1 MIEVNNEKNN
11 LDYITEV
18 SPEELKG
25 LFFMDYKHTENV
37 RWVREPWMDARDLVI
52 HTATMD
58 WSKVKDFRVQ
68 SYEDLV
74 QPVNEDG
81 FTKYQCESRN
91 IDFAPECQKIEWFF
105 GSMYRIERGMF
116 EVCKDRG
123 LSGRLEKG
131 LYFEEQT
138 GLIVSDLETTIS
150 SFAGSDDAF
159 KCPDNSLFLLDM
171 SCHEEALSDARKTL
185 EDNGLDLSW
194 GSIFMEK
201 LLEDAL
207 IDLSFDP
214 KPESHNAILHL
225 KELDGMTNKR
235 TAA

>member
-1 MIEVNNEKNN
+1 MQDINEKNN

-52 HTATMD
+52 RTATMD
-58 WSKVKDFRVQ
+58 WSKMEDFRVQ

-138 GLIVSDLETTIS
+138 GLIITDAETTIS
-150 SFAGSDDAF
+150 RFIESEGAF
-159 KCPDNSLFLLDM
+159 QNPENSYVLLDM
-171 SCHEEALSDARKTL
+171 SWSKTLFEEARLVLDKNNLCPTWGHTL
-185 EDNGLDLSW
+185 LQ
-194 GSIFMEK
+194 K

-207 IDLSFDP
+207 TDLTCDP
-214 KPESHNAILHL
+214 ETASHDAIRYL
-225 KELDGMTNKR
+225 KELDAIEIEI
-235 TAA
+235 AA

>member
-1 MIEVNNEKNN
+1 MKDINEKNG
-11 LDYITEV
+11 LDYINEV

-25 LFFMDYKHTENV
+25 LFFMDYQDTDDP
-37 RWVREPWMDARDLVI
+37 RWVRSPWLDSRDLAI

-58 WSKVKDFRVQ
+58 WSKVEDFRVQ

-74 QPVNEDG
+74 EPVNEDG

-91 IDFAPECQKIEWFF
+91 IDFVPECQKIEYLF
-105 GSMYRIERGMF
+105 GSIYTINRHSFERN
-116 EVCKDRG
+116 KDNG
-123 LSGRLEKG
+123 LRGRLEKG

-171 SCHEEALSDARKTL
+171 SCHEDALSDARKTL

-207 IDLSFDP
+207 MDLSYDP

-225 KELDGMTNKR
+225 KELDGMTDKR